1 MKFTFKVRHY
11 GLAVISCGVALALG
25 GPLDAPSSCFLL
37 AIMVSNL
44 YGGKGPGL
52 LSVGLSALAFD
63 YFFLPSGFQLSIEL
77 FSYLRFSAFL
87 GAALLATGLIQG
99 KRRVEESHREI
110 NAQ

>member
-1 MKFTFKVRHY
+1 MKFTSKLLQY
-11 GLAVISCGVALALG
+11 GLAVISPVAALVVA

-87 GAALLATGLIQG
+87 GAALAGH
-99 KRRVEESHREI
+99 RVDPG
-110 NAQ
+110 